1 VCSDVNGVVGVRL
14 AVADDQVGA
23 DSVTK
28 APPTPP
34 VVSWSVTVPPD
45 PPVTEL
51 CCMVVSL
58 KVREIVGVVLE
69 VIGTL
74 GK

>member
-1 VCSDVNGVVGVRL
+1 
-14 AVADDQVGA
+14 
-23 DSVTK
+23 
-28 APPTPP
+28 
-34 VVSWSVTVPPD
+34 VSWSVTVPPD

-51 CCMVVSL
+51 WFMVVSL